1 MLPHSSLSSLLRE
14 SSKAVVNSLLA
25 TKDLDLHLLTS
36 RIAGMSCPTD
46 GMDLSSYKNS
56 IEDIRQILEARHAGH
71 YAVFN
76 LCEKKYA
83 AARFPNGR
91 VVDVGWTANIAPS
104 LEELLD
110 VAMRALEFLGSNRQ
124 NVIAVHCLDG
134 RSNTA
139 LLFASMLMVCKV
151 FSGHEDCLNLF
162 ELKRCEP
169 VLTGG
174 QRAVLKQLERV
185 LKHGPSV
192 QVRKFILYAMHLVT
206 SCKGQSGF
214 ETSVFQRFI
223 ENLTS
228 CVPKLSQN
236 FCYMIKHVWREVFS
250 IVEMC

>member
-1 MLPHSSLSSLLRE
+1 MS
-14 SSKAVVNSLLA
+14 SLLA

-36 RIAGMSCPTD
+36 RVAGMSCPTD
-46 GMDLSSYKNS
+46 GMDLSSYKNA

-83 AARFPNGR
+83 AARFPSGR
-91 VVDVGWTANIAPS
+91 VVDVGWTAHLAPS

-110 VAMRALEFLGSNRQ
+110 VAMRALEFLGSNAQ
-124 NVIAVHCLDG
+124 NVIAIHCLDG

-139 LLFASMLMVCKV
+139 LLFAAMLMVCKV
-151 FSGHEDCLNLF
+151 FPGPEECLSLF

-192 QVRKFILYAMHLVT
+192 QVCQELR
-206 SCKGQSGF
+206 SG
-214 ETSVFQRFI
+214 
-223 ENLTS
+223 
-228 CVPKLSQN
+228 
-236 FCYMIKHVWREVFS
+236 
-250 IVEMC
+250 

>member
-1 MLPHSSLSSLLRE
+1 MITIQQSHGFSASVFLRE

-91 VVDVGWTANIAPS
+91 VVDVGWTAHITPS

-110 VAMRALEFLGSNRQ
+110 VSMRALEFLGSNRQ
-124 NVIAVHCLDG
+124 NVIAIHCLDG

-139 LLFASMLMVCKV
+139 LLFASILMVCKV

-192 QVRKFILYAMHLVT
+192 QVCSTNSKNSPLIRTYIIESPSIL
-206 SCKGQSGF
+206 G
-214 ETSVFQRFI
+214 RFR
-223 ENLTS
+223 S
-228 CVPKLSQN
+228 
-236 FCYMIKHVWREVFS
+236 RR
-250 IVEMC
+250 